1 MKLITSIS
9 LFITAAGLVCCGKAP
24 APSTAPPPP
33 TVVVSEVLS
42 EDIPIIVQVS
52 GTVQGSRQVAI
63 KPQVSGTIEQRLF
76 DEGSEVQEGD
86 PLYRIDPRLFQARLD
101 AAQAQLAV
109 DQANL
114 EFADAEVER
123 RAIEVQKS
131 YKHYWVVRKG
141 LEADER
147 VISAGTPKVRKS
159 GMMEKIAE
167 PAGKEKET
175 KASDTAG

>member
-1 MKLITSIS
+1 
-9 LFITAAGLVCCGKAP
+9 
-24 APSTAPPPP
+24 
-33 TVVVSEVLS
+33 
-42 EDIPIIVQVS
+42 VQVS

-86 PLYRIDPRLFQARLD
+86 PLYRIDPRPFQARLD

-114 EFADAEVER
+114 EFADADAEVER

-131 YKHYWVVRKG
+131 YKRYWVVRKG
-141 LEADER
+141 LEASER
-147 VISAGTPKVRKS
+147 VISAETQKVCKS
-159 GMMEKIAE
+159 GMVVKIAE
-167 PAGKEKET
+167 PAGKEEET